1 MGEIVS
7 WASIEGLEKAMG
19 KEAAKAFAG
28 RLLGFLE
35 GKVEE
40 LDAAFAGGNHEA
52 ILHCLHKLGSNAA
65 ALGALA
71 LSLESRR
78 LEGLCVEG
86 RWEDV
91 KSQKEPILTLARQ
104 SLEILKERL
113 G

>member
-1 MGEIVS
+1 MSDIVS
-7 WASIEGLEKAMG
+7 WTSIEGLEKAMG
-19 KEAAKAFAG
+19 KDAAKAFAN

-40 LDAAFAGGNHEA
+40 LEKAFAADDNGQ

-71 LSLESRR
+71 LSAEARALEA
-78 LEGLCVEG
+78 GCVAG

-91 KSQKEPILTLARQ
+91 KSRHTAVLSLARQ
-104 SLEILKERL
+104 SLAILKERL